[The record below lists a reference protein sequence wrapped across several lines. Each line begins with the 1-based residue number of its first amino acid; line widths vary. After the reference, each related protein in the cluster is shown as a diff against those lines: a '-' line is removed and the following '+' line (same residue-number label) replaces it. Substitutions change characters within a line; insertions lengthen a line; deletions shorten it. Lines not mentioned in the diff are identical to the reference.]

1 MSASLI
7 LIGFKA
13 CGKTSVGRELALR
26 LQTSFIDTDQLI
38 EARYHVMSGVART
51 CPEIYRVEG
60 GDQFRALE
68 KTVIAALSQGE
79 LPGVIAVGGG
89 AVLDSENVMV
99 LRQLG
104 SFIYLSAS
112 YSTLLTRLQAQSVPA
127 YLNGDLETAFQ
138 AVFAE
143 REPRYHDLADYELHT
158 GQYSVADLADQLCDV
173 YGGNNGKQ

>member
-26 LQTSFIDTDQLI
+26 LQASFIDTDQLI

-51 CPEIYRVEG
+51 CPEIYRAEG

-68 KTVIAALSQGE
+68 KAVIAALNQRE

-89 AVLDSENVMV
+89 AVLDSENAAL

-104 SFIYLSAS
+104 SFIYLSTS
-112 YSTLLTRLQAQSVPA
+112 YSTLLMRLQAQSVPA
-127 YLNGDLETAFQ
+127 YLQGDLETAFQ
-138 AVFAE
+138 SVFAE
-143 REPRYHDLADYELHT
+143 REPCYQKLADYELHT
-158 GQYSVADLADQLCDV
+158 EQYSVADLADQLCEI
-173 YGGNNGKQ
+173 YSNRSR